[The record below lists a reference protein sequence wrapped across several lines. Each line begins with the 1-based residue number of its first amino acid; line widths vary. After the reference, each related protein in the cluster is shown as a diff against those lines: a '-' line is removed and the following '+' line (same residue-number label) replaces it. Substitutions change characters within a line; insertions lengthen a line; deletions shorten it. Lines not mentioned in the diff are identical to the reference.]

1 MNSHHDD
8 RFDAALRA
16 RHQASLDR
24 LSPRASAS
32 TVVRIIRFIAYSIA
46 TSWASGDASHA

>member
-24 LSPRASAS
+24 LSPRASAQLAQRRNAALRGE
-32 TVVRIIRFIAYSIA
+32 TVRS
-46 TSWASGDASHA
+46 